1 MYLPH
6 RETLRVLLRHLLK
19 VIDQSSKNRMSL
31 QNIALV
37 FGPNIMRS
45 NPLND
50 ANNGFNPNIMTQ
62 NLIVEYFLLN
72 FNDLYSFQPNSIFS
86 EYNEL
91 I

>member
-1 MYLPH
+1 MPLPH
-6 RETLRVLLRHLLK
+6 RETLRTLLKHLLK
-19 VIDQSSKNRMSL
+19 VIDQAAQNRMSS

-50 ANNGFNPNIMTQ
+50 ANNGFNPHIMTQ
-62 NLIVEYFLLN
+62 NLIVEYMLLN
-72 FNDLYSFQPNSIFS
+72 FKELFSFQPNSIFT

-91 I
+91 M